1 MKRAVARADAADAET
16 NMLEDALSLLR
27 AGDSELRSRAADAD
41 AAQAELVELRAS
53 HKEVCGLP
61 LFSPHALWMFT
72 STHSCGVNSFVISL
86 NYEVKFILTV
96 LRLSSSA

>member
-27 AGDSELRSRAADAD
+27 AGDTELRNRAADAD

-53 HKEVCGLP
+53 HKEVCSTLLCPHSLP
-61 LFSPHALWMFT
+61 QYMSD
-72 STHSCGVNSFVISL
+72 STDSCFVNLVVVSQGHKL
-86 NYEVKFILTV
+86 KV
-96 LRLSSSA
+96 L